1 VPRLPASL
9 SLLRERDYRL
19 LFCGQVVSLLGDGMV
34 SVALAFAVIGLGG
47 SASDVGVVFTARSL
61 PLVAC
66 LLAGGVV
73 ADRVSRRSV
82 MVWADL
88 VRLASQGLLAALLIG
103 GTPDVWT
110 IAALAGVGGAATGFF
125 NPASTGLLPAV
136 TSAEGLQQ
144 ANALRG
150 LAMSAGRIGGP
161 IAAGVLVATV
171 GAGWALAVDAATF
184 AASAAFLSR
193 LRLPAG
199 AEREAGS
206 FFAELREGWHA
217 FRSRT
222 WLWSFVVGA
231 AFGNLVYGC
240 WTVVGP
246 VVAERRLGGAAAWGL
261 ILAASGVGGI
271 GGGLVALRTNA
282 RRPLLLATHTLWL
295 FFVPLALLALELP
308 VAVIAV
314 GALVADAGLMLS
326 NTVWESTLQR
336 HVPPSTLSRVSAYD
350 WFGSMAFQPV
360 GLALWG
366 PIAASIGNDGA
377 LWLAFVLGV
386 ISVLALLA
394 VRDIRTLP
402 PYPEPA
408 AQGEGGALLTRGQ
421 ML

>member
-1 VPRLPASL
+1 LPASL
-9 SLLRERDYRL
+9 SLLREREYRL

-47 SASDVGVVFTARSL
+47 SASDIGVVFTARSL

-73 ADRVSRRSV
+73 ADRISRRNV
-82 MVWADL
+82 MVCADL
-88 VRLASQGLLAALLIG
+88 VRLGSQGVLAALLIA
-103 GTPDVWT
+103 GTPDIWT

-136 TSAEGLQQ
+136 ARADGLQQ

-171 GAGWALAVDAATF
+171 GAGWALAVDAVTF
-184 AASAAFLSR
+184 AVSAAFLTR
-193 LRLPAG
+193 LRLPPDI
-199 AEREAGS
+199 EREARS
-206 FFAELREGWHA
+206 FFVELREGWHA

-246 VVAERRLGGAAAWGL
+246 VVAERELGGAAAWGL

-271 GGGLVALRTNA
+271 AGGLVALHTNA
-282 RRPLLLATHTLWL
+282 RRPLLFATLTLWA

-308 VAVIAV
+308 IAVIAA

-326 NTVWESTLQR
+326 NTIWESTLQR
-336 HVPPSTLSRVSAYD
+336 HVPASTLSRVSAYD

-386 ISVLALLA
+386 ISLLALLA
-394 VRDIRTLP
+394 VREIRTLP
-402 PYPEPA
+402 PFPEAPA
-408 AQGEGGALLTRGQ
+408 DGQRDALLAHGQ

>member
-1 VPRLPASL
+1 MATRLPASV
-9 SLLRERDYRL
+9 SLLRERDFRL
-19 LFCGQVVSLLGDGMV
+19 LFSGQVVSLFGDGMV

-47 SASDVGVVFTARSL
+47 SASDVGVVLAARSL
-61 PLVAC
+61 TLVAT

-73 ADRVSRRSV
+73 ADRLSPRSV
-82 MVWADL
+82 MVGADL
-88 VRLASQGLLAALLIG
+88 VRLVSQGLLGALLIAG
-103 GTPDVWT
+103 RPDVWT

-136 TSAEGLQQ
+136 VRGEGLQQ
-144 ANALRG
+144 ANALRA

-161 IAAGVLVATV
+161 IAAGLLVATA

-184 AASAAFLSR
+184 AVSAAFLSR

-206 FFAELREGWHA
+206 FLAELREGWEA

-222 WLWSFVVGA
+222 WLWSFVAGA

-240 WTVVGP
+240 WNVVGP
-246 VVAERRLGGAAAWGL
+246 VVAEERLGGATAWGL
-261 ILAASGVGGI
+261 IIAASGAGGI
-271 GGGLVALRTNA
+271 AGGIVALRVNA
-282 RRPLLLATHTLWL
+282 RRPLLLATLALWA
-295 FFVPLALLALELP
+295 FFAPLALLALELP
-308 VAVIAV
+308 ATVVAL
-314 GALVADAGLMLS
+314 GALVAEVGLVLS

-336 HVPPSTLSRVSAYD
+336 HVPVSTLSRVSAYD

-366 PIAASIGNDGA
+366 PIAAAIGNDGA

-386 ISVLALLA
+386 VSVLVLLA
-394 VRDIRTLP
+394 VREIRTLP
-402 PYPEPA
+402 PFPA
-408 AQGEGGALLTRGQ
+408 PAGQ